1 MEIFKIIRFVK
12 ELKYMVKNTPAMGWN
27 SWNTFGENIN
37 EEVVLKT
44 AETLIK
50 SGLKDAGY
58 EYVVIDDCWSLRERD
73 KNGKLVADPEKFPH
87 GIKWLSDKIHAM
99 GLKFGMYSCAGV
111 VTCAGYPSSYE
122 HEFVD
127 AKTFADWGVDYL
139 KYDYCFRSL
148 YVPGSLLY
156 KRMNAAIMATGRDI
170 LFSACSWGEEG
181 THEWVHESGADSY
194 RSTMDIW
201 DNWVSIK
208 DIFQSQLTKQQYNYK
223 GCFNDMDM
231 LVVGM
236 RGKGNVA
243 RGLGGCTDTEYFT
256 HFALWCMYASPLMLG
271 NDVNNMDEETLKI
284 VTNKDLIRINQDKRC
299 CQPFL
304 INRRDNSHPELQ
316 AEMPIIAKYL
326 DDGKIAIMLC
336 NFTDG
341 TTNRWNSWF
350 LTESVG
356 VPESSGKTLKMRDIM
371 TNEETVVINGLFTT
385 PVEPHGV
392 KVYIAE
398 IIDK

>member
-1 MEIFKIIRFVK
+1 
-12 ELKYMVKNTPAMGWN
+12 MVKNTPAMGWN

-44 AETLIK
+44 AENMVK
-50 SGLKDAGY
+50 CGLKDAGY
-58 EYVVIDDCWSLRERD
+58 EYVVIDDCWSLKERD
-73 KNGKLVADPEKFPH
+73 KDGKLVADPEKFPH
-87 GIKWLSDKIHAM
+87 GMKWLSDKIHAM
-99 GLKFGMYSCAGV
+99 GLKFGMYSCAGA
-111 VTCAGYPSSYE
+111 VTCAGYPSSYD
-122 HEFVD
+122 HEFGD
-127 AKTFADWGVDYL
+127 AATFAEWGVDYL
-139 KYDYCFRSL
+139 KYDYCFRSS

-170 LFSACSWGEEG
+170 LFSACSWGAEG
-181 THEWVHESGADSY
+181 THEWAHESGADSF
-194 RSTMDIW
+194 RSTLDIW
-201 DNWVSIK
+201 DNWISIR
-208 DIFQSQLTKQQYNYK
+208 DIFVSQLTKQQYNYK

-236 RGKGNVA
+236 RGKGNVS
-243 RGLGGCTDTEYFT
+243 REQNGCNDIEYFT

-284 VTNKDLIRINQDKRC
+284 VTNKDLIRINQDRRC

-304 INRRDNSHPELQ
+304 INRRDEEHPELQ
-316 AEMPIIAKYL
+316 YDAPAIAKYL
-326 DDGKIAIMLC
+326 DDGTIAIMMC

-341 TTNRWNSWF
+341 KSNRWGSWF

-356 VPESSGKTLKMRDIM
+356 VPESSGKTLKMRNIM
-371 TNEETVVINGLFTT
+371 TDEVTVVTNGIFTDA
-385 PVEPHGV
+385 VDPHGV
-392 KVYIAE
+392 HVYIAE